1 MPTSTSAEA
10 TEVAAEAAAP
20 APKARTLSARPRL
33 KAAVVAEP
41 EAAAEEAA
49 PAPAPKRATKATA
62 ASAPAAAPAPA
73 PSGKGSQNLQDQFL
87 NHLRKNKTPVT
98 MFLVKGV
105 KLQGIVTWFD
115 NFSILLR
122 RDGQSQLVYKHA
134 VSTIMPSTPIDT
146 RLFGTT
152 EGNKKARLLQD
163 VFLASIRAAAVQVT
177 MFLVNGVML
186 QGRVAAYDLFCMML
200 EREGYVQ
207 LAYKHAVSTIQ
218 PVTPVDLTGEWDGE
232 EETDA

>member
-1 MPTSTSAEA
+1 MTGKTLTTRPRAKTEPA
-10 TEVAAEAAAP
+10 TDEEIASVAAPPPLIGA
-20 APKARTLSARPRL
+20 
-33 KAAVVAEP
+33 
-41 EAAAEEAA
+41 
-49 PAPAPKRATKATA
+49 
-62 ASAPAAAPAPA
+62 
-73 PSGKGSQNLQDQFL
+73 KGQNLQDVFL
-87 NHLRKNKTPVT
+87 NYLRKNKIPVT

-134 VSTIMPSTPIDT
+134 ISTIMPSQQLSAAHFQCGDD
-146 RLFGTT
+146 GAA
-152 EGNKKARLLQD
+152 KKRLLQD
-163 VFLASIRAAAVQVT
+163 VFLSSVRDAGAQVT

-186 QGRVAAYDLFCMML
+186 QGRVAAYDLFCMLL

-218 PVTPVDLTGEWDGE
+218 PTAHVDLSGDWEGE
-232 EETDA
+232 AS

>member
-1 MPTSTSAEA
+1 MSS
-10 TEVAAEAAAP
+10 
-20 APKARTLSARPRL
+20 RTLSARPRPA
-33 KAAVVAEP
+33 KPEGEVDSAE
-41 EAAAEEAA
+41 AELA
-49 PAPAPKRATKATA
+49 PPPALTGTTA
-62 ASAPAAAPAPA
+62 A
-73 PSGKGSQNLQDQFL
+73 KGQNLQDQFL
-87 NHLRKNKTPVT
+87 NLLRKHKVPVT

-134 VSTIMPSTPIDT
+134 VSTIMPSQPIDA
-146 RLFGTT
+146 RQFGSAG
-152 EGNKKARLLQD
+152 EGGKKVRLLQD
-163 VFLASIRAAAVQVT
+163 VFLSSLRSSGVQVT

-186 QGRVAAYDLFCMML
+186 QGRVAAYDLFCMLL

-218 PVTPVDLTGEWDGE
+218 PLGPVDLTGDGWEGE
-232 EETDA
+232 ED

>member
-1 MPTSTSAEA
+1 MSE
-10 TEVAAEAAAP
+10 
-20 APKARTLSARPRL
+20 RTLSARPRL
-33 KAAVVAEP
+33 KVTHPEP
-41 EAAAEEAA
+41 QETPVSES
-49 PAPAPKRATKATA
+49 PAT
-62 ASAPAAAPAPA
+62 SAD
-73 PSGKGSQNLQDQFL
+73 KNQNLQDQFL
-87 NHLRKNKTPVT
+87 NMLRRNKTPVT

-134 VSTIMPSTPIDT
+134 ISTIMPSVPIDA
-146 RLFGTT
+146 RQFASAA
-152 EGNKKARLLQD
+152 GNKKMRLLQD
-163 VFLASIRAAAVQVT
+163 VFLASMRKEGVQVT

-186 QGRVAAYDLFCMML
+186 QGRIAAFDLFCTLL

-218 PVTPVDLTGEWDGE
+218 PVTPVDLTGDWEGE
-232 EETDA
+232 LDDEV

>member
-1 MPTSTSAEA
+1 MTG
-10 TEVAAEAAAP
+10 
-20 APKARTLSARPRL
+20 KTLSARPRA
-33 KAAVVAEP
+33 KS
-41 EAAAEEAA
+41 EAAAPEDAVPSA
-49 PAPAPKRATKATA
+49 P
-62 ASAPAAAPAPA
+62 ASAPTHAGG
-73 PSGKGSQNLQDQFL
+73 SVKGQNLQDVFL
-87 NHLRKNKTPVT
+87 NHLRKNKIPVT

-134 VSTIMPSTPIDT
+134 ISTIMPGQQLSVAH
-146 RLFGTT
+146 FQGG
-152 EGNKKARLLQD
+152 EGEGGRKRLLQE
-163 VFLASIRAAAVQVT
+163 VFLSSVRDAGVQVT

-186 QGRVAAYDLFCMML
+186 QGKVAAYDLFCMLL

-218 PVTPVDLTGEWDGE
+218 PAGHVDLTGDWEGE
-232 EETDA
+232 AN